1 MRTEDLIFHAHQ
13 NLLHSAW
20 IVLNGTWTCRSMN
33 VLVREYIQYY
43 EYLLVLLTNIVGL
56 QTTLEHQRLNTGSAA
71 IKRVLKEQNNSCIL
85 RNAPNVWPDS
95 LQKTEQDLVMAPN
108 RDVLL
113 NTSLEAIQS
122 RLREAIEK
130 EDKGLVVC
138 ENSYTLNCGH
148 YDRFADFKCVND
160 YMHFGSPDHE
170 DWILVVFNRKISKS
184 HHHGGGGYGPF
195 CGYVVCLVFERWCL
209 SFRDMCSSVKREN

>member
-20 IVLNGTWTCRSMN
+20 IVLNG
-33 VLVREYIQYY
+33 
-43 EYLLVLLTNIVGL
+43 
-56 QTTLEHQRLNTGSAA
+56 SAA
-71 IKRVLKEQNNSCIL
+71 IKRVLKEQDTSCIL
-85 RNAPNVWPDS
+85 RDAPNIWPDS

-138 ENSYTLNCGH
+138 ENSYTLKCGH

-195 CGYVVCLVFERWCL
+195 CGYVVCVRALVFEREA
-209 SFRDMCSSVKREN
+209 RKRTTSAYGVA